1 MTVLTEG
8 KRAADFIVSEANGA
22 RSRDVIT
29 IAQSAALQPG
39 TVLGKITATAKYVA
53 LDPAANTGAETA
65 AGILYAAADA
75 TGADVR
81 QTAILRDAEVNGA
94 ELAWPDGITA
104 GQKTAA
110 VADLA
115 ALGIIIR

>member
-8 KRAADFIVSEANGA
+8 KHAADFLVSEANGA
-22 RSRDVIT
+22 RSRDAVT
-29 IAQSAALQPG
+29 VAQGQNLKPG
-39 TVLGKITATAKYVA
+39 AVLGKLTATGKHMA
-53 LDPAANTGAETA
+53 LAPAANDGSQTA

-110 VADLA
+110 VVELA
-115 ALGIIIR
+115 GLGIIVR